1 MIIWKKYSQ
10 ESEDIKKERF
20 DIICKKCGWR
30 NRLIYSDKI
39 MKIKKVC
46 KKCGNYVF
54 INDLEEFKFRLKEKR
69 IRNEI

>member
-1 MIIWKKYSQ
+1 MEKYSQ

-20 DIICKKCGWR
+20 DIVCKKCGWR

-39 MKIKKVC
+39 FHNKKVC
-46 KKCGNYVF
+46 RRCGNYVF

-69 IRNEI
+69 IRNGI

>member
-1 MIIWKKYSQ
+1 MEIYTEK
-10 ESEDIKKERF
+10 SEEIKKARF
-20 DIICKKCGWR
+20 DIVCKKCGWR

-39 MKIKKVC
+39 MKTKKVC

-54 INDLEEFKFRLKEKR
+54 INDLEEFKFRLNEKR